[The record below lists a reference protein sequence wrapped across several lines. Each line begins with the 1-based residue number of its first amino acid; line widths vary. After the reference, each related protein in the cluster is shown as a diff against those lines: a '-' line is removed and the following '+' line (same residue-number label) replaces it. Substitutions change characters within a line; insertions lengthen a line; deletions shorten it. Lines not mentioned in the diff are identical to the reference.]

1 MQAPLEGIRVLDL
14 SQMWAVPGAGMYLA
28 DMGAEVIKV
37 EPPWGDDARRTFTQ
51 PPIPGGESRSFLVV
65 NRNKRGIALDVTS
78 PEGREVV
85 YSLVRRSDVLLHNF
99 RPGVA
104 ERLGYGYETL
114 RQLNPRL
121 IYVAATPFGERGPY
135 ARRPGYDLL
144 FQSLAGLLSKRR
156 MPDGTPISSGIWVAD
171 CSAPILL
178 AYGVALAL
186 LVREKTGQGQRVETS
201 LLNMAIAMQSVDLVR
216 VEREEPSPQGGDFS
230 AQAMYSPYRCADGKW
245 LIIVVVNDRQF
256 QGLCRALELEH
267 LVREPRFS
275 TPLKRAQN
283 SQELYELLEGIFSTR
298 PREEWLRRLEV
309 EDVPCAPILE
319 RGEVFEHPQIR
330 ENDMILR
337 VEHPLA
343 GWVEMMNIPLRLSLT
358 PGSLRRPA
366 PTFGQHTD
374 EVLLELGYSW
384 EAIEELRRKGVVR

>member
-1 MQAPLEGIRVLDL
+1 
-14 SQMWAVPGAGMYLA
+14 
-28 DMGAEVIKV
+28 
-37 EPPWGDDARRTFTQ
+37 
-51 PPIPGGESRSFLVV
+51 
-65 NRNKRGIALDVTS
+65 
-78 PEGREVV
+78 
-85 YSLVRRSDVLLHNF
+85 
-99 RPGVA
+99 
-104 ERLGYGYETL
+104 
-114 RQLNPRL
+114 
-121 IYVAATPFGERGPY
+121 
-135 ARRPGYDLL
+135 
-144 FQSLAGLLSKRR
+144 
-156 MPDGTPISSGIWVAD
+156 
-171 CSAPILL
+171 
-178 AYGVALAL
+178 
-186 LVREKTGQGQRVETS
+186 
-201 LLNMAIAMQSVDLVR
+201 
-216 VEREEPSPQGGDFS
+216 VEREEPSPQGSDFS